1 MTVLAPWLVAGLGL
15 LACIASLAGFRRPG
29 RTERGMVALLLAD
42 VMLVLAAFVAP
53 LAAWS
58 PLVPF
63 AGAAVVLFAFPV
75 PPPPSSRSC
84 AVAPTGEPPWWPEFE
99 AGFRRAVR
107 ERESERGRG

>member
-1 MTVLAPWLVAGLGL
+1 MSSVVPWLVAGSGL
-15 LACIASLAGFRRPG
+15 LAWVASLAAFRRPG

-42 VMLVLAAFVAP
+42 VVLTLAAFVAP

-75 PPPPSSRSC
+75 PPPRAG
-84 AVAPTGEPPWWPEFE
+84 AVRPTTDPPWWPEFE
-99 AGFRRAVR
+99 ARFWRAVR
-107 ERESERGRG
+107 ERERSRG